1 MSKITPVYIDLES
14 FWSTEHTLSKM
25 SPTEYV
31 MHPLTEIQSI
41 SIGVGDGAIGV
52 LFGEKEIRAM
62 LAKID
67 WSNAMAIGHN
77 MSGFDALILRWRFGI
92 NPKMWGCTAAMARSA
107 HSKTQVM
114 LGGKPLVGVSLKKLA
129 AEFGVGRKLDF
140 EATNTKGK
148 RLEDFT
154 REEMQAMRE
163 YNRVDTELCRS
174 LFKQL
179 IKGFPKQ
186 ELLLIDMTT
195 RMLVDPQFEL
205 DMPMLEVALSMER
218 DAKHKALLA
227 LAKDIRKIS
236 GVDVELDWHDEEA
249 VAEFVRSEMAS
260 AARFGSLLQRLGV
273 PIPMKQSKTDPD
285 KDIPALAKTDEEF
298 IKLQDHSDPVVAA
311 AARTRLQVKSTLLE
325 TRLEAFM
332 KAGKCVG
339 GMLPVPLK
347 YAGADTTGRWSG
359 EQYNCQNLPRINP
372 KTPKASDALRNSLRA
387 PKGMKV
393 IVSDLSGIELRV
405 NMFLWKVQYAMD
417 LFKADPEKADL
428 YRYFAANNLFRVP
441 EHEITKD
448 QRQIGKVCLA
458 EGTLVLTDSGLKPI
472 ESVGVLDLVWDGV
485 EWVNHDGPMYMGEKE
500 TITYDGLTATPDH
513 KVWLEDGR
521 QVSIGVAAAQSLRL
535 ARTGAGRAPLGFGGA
550 GLHGGSAEQGIPAR
564 PGTLHGVRQGDLGV
578 LRQPAGGEDS
588 GVPVMQAEMRSSSLD
603 APALGSRQATLH
615 EPERPGVPPV
625 RRAGG
630 AIPVSD
636 SSISG
641 GVGAAELGVGE
652 GQGVGQD
659 GQQRAL
665 RSREPSLGDAQAEH
679 GQSDPVTLQAIPSVS
694 AEQSGRE
701 VCGQHTA
708 QPDVARANGRADCGA
723 VQQAVSQ
730 TKRRVWDI
738 LNAGPRH
745 RFTANDRLVSNC
757 HLGLGFGAGAATFQK
772 VAKLMGGI
780 DMPLY
785 PTEGQGISASETV
798 DAYRSGHPEIVK
810 GWKQFQASLPNIM
823 QGIESSIDPWG
834 MCVVEKHAVR
844 LPSGRR
850 IHYPDLH
857 REVDANGK
865 SEWWYGNGRTR
876 ARIYAGKGV
885 ENLVQALARDVIA
898 EHMVKFYQ
906 ATGLTPALTVHDEL
920 VYVVPDADAEGLL
933 AQLQGIMR
941 AGVSWWPELVT
952 WSEGDVGD
960 TYGAVK

>member
-1 MSKITPVYIDLES
+1 MSKITPVYLDFES

-41 SIGVGDGAIGV
+41 SIGIGDGAIGV

-129 AEFGVGRKLDF
+129 AEFGVGAKLDF

-163 YNRVDTELCRS
+163 YNRVDTELCRK
-174 LFKQL
+174 LFKKL

-236 GVDVELDWHDEEA
+236 GVDAELDWHDEEA

-260 AARFGSLLQRLGV
+260 AARFGALLQRLGV
-273 PIPMKQSKTDPD
+273 PVPMKQSKTDPD

-298 IKLQDHSDPVVAA
+298 IKLQEHPDPVVAA

-332 KAGKCVG
+332 RMGKSVG
-339 GMLPVPLK
+339 GMMPMPLK

-359 EQYNCQNLPRINP
+359 EHVNPQNLPRINP
-372 KTPKASDALRNSLRA
+372 KSPKPSDALRNSLRA

-428 YRYFAANNLFRVP
+428 YKYFAANNLFHVP
-441 EHEITKD
+441 ESEITKD
-448 QRQIGKVCLA
+448 QRQVGKL
-458 EGTLVLTDSGLKPI
+458 S
-472 ESVGVLDLVWDGV
+472 
-485 EWVNHDGPMYMGEKE
+485 
-500 TITYDGLTATPDH
+500 
-513 KVWLEDGR
+513 
-521 QVSIGVAAAQSLRL
+521 
-535 ARTGAGRAPLGFGGA
+535 
-550 GLHGGSAEQGIPAR
+550 
-564 PGTLHGVRQGDLGV
+564 
-578 LRQPAGGEDS
+578 
-588 GVPVMQAEMRSSSLD
+588 
-603 APALGSRQATLH
+603 
-615 EPERPGVPPV
+615 
-625 RRAGG
+625 
-630 AIPVSD
+630 
-636 SSISG
+636 
-641 GVGAAELGVGE
+641 
-652 GQGVGQD
+652 
-659 GQQRAL
+659 
-665 RSREPSLGDAQAEH
+665 
-679 GQSDPVTLQAIPSVS
+679 
-694 AEQSGRE
+694 
-701 VCGQHTA
+701 
-708 QPDVARANGRADCGA
+708 
-723 VQQAVSQ
+723 
-730 TKRRVWDI
+730 
-738 LNAGPRH
+738 
-745 RFTANDRLVSNC
+745 
-757 HLGLGFGAGAATFQK
+757 HLGLGFGSAEATFQK
-772 VAKLMGGI
+772 IARLMGGI

-785 PTEGQGISASETV
+785 PTEGMGISAAETV
-798 DAYRSGHPEIVK
+798 DVYRRGHPEVVK
-810 GWKQFQASLPNIM
+810 GWKSFHASLPNIM

-834 MCVVEKHAVR
+834 MCITEKHAVR

-850 IHYPDLH
+850 IHYPGLR
-857 REVDANGK
+857 REVGANGK
-865 SEWWYGNGRTR
+865 SEWWYGHGRTR

-885 ENLVQALARDVIA
+885 ENCIAEGTPVLCGRGWVPIEQVTTEDLVHDGVEFVQHAGTVFKSVQPCITLDGVYMTPDHEVLTDDGWTQASQVQRPYRPDIRHVDSAQPRTFYGQDVAVEIPVPVRSPDGEAGGRRDSGAQAGGHAKLWVQHRGSDIRSAKTSRHEQASGVRSLAVHAGPLQAAIAQSMEKLRRSWDCGVRSLARVVRELLGGHGACIPAWAGSGPTGQRWALFAGELPLGAAQGQHHEQAHHNPIRGCGGAQQADGYWADDAVQPAAGRLAAGAAHQGAFTRKPVYDIVNCGPRHRFVIQGASGPMVVHNCVQALARDVIA

-906 ATGLTPALTVHDEL
+906 ATGLTPALTVHDEI
-920 VYVVPDADAEGLL
+920 VMVVPEGEAEDLL
-933 AQLQGIMR
+933 ATLQGIMR

-952 WSEGDVGD
+952 WSEGDIAD
-960 TYGAVK
+960 TYGAAK